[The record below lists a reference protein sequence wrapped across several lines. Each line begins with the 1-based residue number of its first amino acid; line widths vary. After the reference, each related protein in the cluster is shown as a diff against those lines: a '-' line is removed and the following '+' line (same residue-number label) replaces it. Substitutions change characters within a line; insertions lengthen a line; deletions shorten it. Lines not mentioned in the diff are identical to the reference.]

1 MTLCLPSHGLVQSCL
16 STLSRRISTENASQ
30 TASSPDGDSPVVPHH
45 TQNNQDLQVPG
56 LCLQIPLL
64 PLSSSL
70 TNLTSTLRLSYNSL
84 NSSLP
89 QALCTCSFLC
99 LECLIPRSSLGWL
112 FFSHFC
118 SKGIFSGRSSQ
129 DSIWLSSDQYCYCSF
144 FYCFSI
150 PLKLTRCRGWGG
162 LFTASSPVAR
172 TGPDFL

>member
-1 MTLCLPSHGLVQSCL
+1 MALY
-16 STLSRRISTENASQ
+16 
-30 TASSPDGDSPVVPHH
+30 SPVSAHFPGGSPLKMHVRLLHAQTETPQWFPI
-45 TQNNQDLQVPG
+45 TLRITQDLQVPG

-89 QALCTCSFLC
+89 QALYTCSFLC

-150 PLKLTRCRGWGG
+150 PLKLTRCGGWGG